1 MIVLLHRKKAAR
13 RANMIMSK
21 ALYQSGALVMAA
33 AGNWQESGIGGGRSK
48 RVAGQKGRIAYA
60 PTGFHARMAKCG
72 VGAACFSR
80 VSISPFLHPAERPAP
95 AEFGH
100 NVPIPQVRQSQ
111 SAQSHSGSSR
121 LPWTMRR
128 LLLRR
133 RSRFIN
139 RPNAGIK
146 SRKGVPIEAGTKR
159 ISAVPEQANDHSP
172 FP

>member
-1 MIVLLHRKKAAR
+1 MIVLLHRKK
-13 RANMIMSK
+13 
-21 ALYQSGALVMAA
+21 SGASGKHDNVESPLSIRRPGYGGSRKL
-33 AGNWQESGIGGGRSK
+33 AGKRNRGGRSK

-139 RPNAGIK
+139 SPM
-146 SRKGVPIEAGTKR
+146 PEAKAERGC
-159 ISAVPEQANDHSP
+159 Q
-172 FP
+172 

>member
-1 MIVLLHRKKAAR
+1 MTVLLHREK
-13 RANMIMSK
+13 
-21 ALYQSGALVMAA
+21 SGALGKHNNVESPLSIRHPGYGGSLEL
-33 AGNWQESGIGGGRSK
+33 AGKRNRGRAK

-128 LLLRR
+128 LPLRR

>member
-1 MIVLLHRKKAAR
+1 MTVLLHREK
-13 RANMIMSK
+13 
-21 ALYQSGALVMAA
+21 SGALGKHNNVESPLSIRHPGYGGSLEL
-33 AGNWQESGIGGGRSK
+33 AGKRNRGRAK

-128 LLLRR
+128 LPLRR

-139 RPNAGIK
+139 RPNAGSK
-146 SRKGVPIEAGTKR
+146 SRKGLPIEAGTKR

>member
-33 AGNWQESGIGGGRSK
+33 AGNWQESGIGGRSK

-95 AEFGH
+95 AKFGH

-139 RPNAGIK
+139 SPM
-146 SRKGVPIEAGTKR
+146 PEAKAERGC
-159 ISAVPEQANDHSP
+159 Q
-172 FP
+172 

>member
-33 AGNWQESGIGGGRSK
+33 VWNWQESGIGGRAK

-128 LLLRR
+128 LPLRR